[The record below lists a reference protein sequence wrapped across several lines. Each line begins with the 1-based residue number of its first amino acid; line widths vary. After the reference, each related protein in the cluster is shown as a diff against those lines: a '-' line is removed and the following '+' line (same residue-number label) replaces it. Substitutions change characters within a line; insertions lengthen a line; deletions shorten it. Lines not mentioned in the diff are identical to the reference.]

1 MYREVHLFYF
11 YITFIFTCTFT
22 FGGIQISTVFQR
34 AVSEALYVCLDP
46 VRLLLGIYP
55 KHVPKDEVKGVG
67 EYSVP
72 PVNACSVRSEP
83 QGGWHLLVLQT
94 HNGWSASRVV
104 AAVRPVLCVVQAV
117 CEQGCPL
124 VWTQLKER
132 NLVSSSADYLEKWLG
147 IPIHTESGLL
157 FFLIIK
163 FFITHSNK
171 LLPFSD

>member
-11 YITFIFTCTFT
+11 YITLTFTFT
-22 FGGIQISTVFQR
+22 FGGIQINTVFQR
-34 AVSEALYVCLDP
+34 AVSEALYVRLDP

-83 QGGWHLLVLQT
+83 QGGWHLLVMQR
-94 HNGWSASRVV
+94 HNGWSVSRVV

-117 CEQGCPL
+117 CEQGCLL

-132 NLVSSSADYLEKWLG
+132 NLVSSSAD
-147 IPIHTESGLL
+147 
-157 FFLIIK
+157 
-163 FFITHSNK
+163 
-171 LLPFSD
+171 